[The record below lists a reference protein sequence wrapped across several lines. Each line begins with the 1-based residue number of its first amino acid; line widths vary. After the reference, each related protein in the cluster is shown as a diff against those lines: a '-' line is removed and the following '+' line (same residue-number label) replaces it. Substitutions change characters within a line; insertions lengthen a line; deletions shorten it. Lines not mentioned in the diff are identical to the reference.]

1 MASGDE
7 RTAASG
13 GGAVRSGR
21 LSASVTHAMAPRAS
35 GHDRARS
42 NRRPVRVP
50 PDRNLHSS
58 LRARRRTRWQVMQD
72 ILSKVSASGLSAGV
86 FLLWWP
92 AHVSSQGSEA
102 LLVRGVLWALA
113 FEVLLLGFRPL
124 ERAVGRAVRAREA
137 RALAP
142 PRHAPGPPLAAR
154 PRPARGRAAAPPP
167 APATLLSGAR
177 APVAAPARAAAPK
190 VIVKR
195 EIVRREVVVRRV
207 SHVVRV
213 PVPAAR
219 TATPA
224 TAAAPK
230 ATVRTTT
237 AKPARTTTPAKKA
250 TATAKTPAATTADTK
265 PDVSASATTTAA
277 KPAVTATTTQPT
289 TTAGPAAATSAGPPA
304 AANSRAN

>member
-58 LRARRRTRWQVMQD
+58 LRARRRTRGQVMQD

-86 FLLWWP
+86 FLLRCP
-92 AHVSSQGSEA
+92 AHVSSQASEA

-124 ERAVGRAVRAREA
+124 ERAVGRAVRTREA
-137 RALAP
+137 DALAP
-142 PRHAPGPPLAAR
+142 RRIAPLLALAAV
-154 PRPARGRAAAPPP
+154 AAVAPVTMLF
-167 APATLLSGAR
+167 ATR
-177 APVAAPARAAAPK
+177 APIAAPARAAAPK

-195 EIVRREVVVRRV
+195 ELVRREVVLRRV
-207 SHVVRV
+207 SHVMRV
-213 PVPAAR
+213 PVAAAR
-219 TATPA
+219 TATRAPP
-224 TAAAPK
+224 AAPK

-237 AKPARTTTPAKKA
+237 AKP
-250 TATAKTPAATTADTK
+250 
-265 PDVSASATTTAA
+265 
-277 KPAVTATTTQPT
+277 
-289 TTAGPAAATSAGPPA
+289 
-304 AANSRAN
+304 

>member
-92 AHVSSQGSEA
+92 AHIASQGSEA

-113 FEVLLLGFRPL
+113 FEILLLGFRPL
-124 ERAVGRAVRAREA
+124 ERAVGRAVRTREA
-137 RALAP
+137 DALAP
-142 PRHAPGPPLAAR
+142 RRIAPLVAVAAV
-154 PRPARGRAAAPPP
+154 AAVVPV
-167 APATLLSGAR
+167 TLLCGER
-177 APVAAPARAAAPK
+177 APIAAPARAAAPK
-190 VIVKR
+190 GIVKR
-195 EIVRREVVVRRV
+195 EIVRREVVVKRV

-213 PVPAAR
+213 PVPAA
-219 TATPA
+219 ATPA
-224 TAAAPK
+224 PATTTAAPS
-230 ATVRTTT
+230 TRVVRTTT
-237 AKPARTTTPAKKA
+237 AAPR
-250 TATAKTPAATTADTK
+250 TAK
-265 PDVSASATTTAA
+265 
-277 KPAVTATTTQPT
+277 
-289 TTAGPAAATSAGPPA
+289 
-304 AANSRAN
+304 

>member
-1 MASGDE
+1 MRAPSEGERRRKDSGE
-7 RTAASG
+7 RQRGPVGRG
-13 GGAVRSGR
+13 GCQ
-21 LSASVTHAMAPRAS
+21 RAS
-35 GHDRARS
+35 RMRWPRGADGHDRASS
-42 NRRPVRVP
+42 NSRPVRLP
-50 PDRNLHSS
+50 PDRFLHSS
-58 LRARRRTRWQVMQD
+58 LDARRRTGGRVMSD
-72 ILSKVSASGLSAGV
+72 IFSKVTASGLSAGV

-92 AHVSSQGSEA
+92 AHVTSQGSEA
-102 LLVRGVLWALA
+102 LLARGVLWALA

-124 ERAVGRAVRAREA
+124 ERAVGRAVRTREA
-137 RALAP
+137 DALAP
-142 PRHAPGPPLAAR
+142 RRIAPLLALAAVA
-154 PRPARGRAAAPPP
+154 PAAPVPM
-167 APATLLSGAR
+167 LFRAR
-177 APVAAPARAAAPK
+177 APIAPPARAAAPK

-237 AKPARTTTPAKKA
+237 AKPASTATPAKKA

-265 PDVSASATTTAA
+265 SDVSASATTTAA

-289 TTAGPAAATSAGPPA
+289 TTAGPAAATSAAAPA
-304 AANSRAN
+304 ATKSPGH

>member
-142 PRHAPGPPLAAR
+142 RRIAPVLAMAAVAAAVPATLLRGARPPLAA
-154 PRPARGRAAAPPP
+154 P
-167 APATLLSGAR
+167 APAPAPRPGGGR
-177 APVAAPARAAAPK
+177 APIAAPARAAAPK

-213 PVPAAR
+213 PVPAA
-219 TATPA
+219 ASPA
-224 TAAAPK
+224 PAAPAAPAAPPPRAAA
-230 ATVRTTT
+230 T
-237 AKPARTTTPAKKA
+237 AKPATATKKKA
-250 TATAKTPAATTADTK
+250 AASRKVVGSGTTSDTK
-265 PDVSASATTTAA
+265 ADL
-277 KPAVTATTTQPT
+277 
-289 TTAGPAAATSAGPPA
+289 
-304 AANSRAN
+304 

>member
-137 RALAP
+137 RAPPPAAPPAP
-142 PRHAPGPPLAAR
+142 PRGGRPPPRR
-154 PRPARGRAAAPPP
+154 PRGRCSGRRARRSPRRPAPPRQR
-167 APATLLSGAR
+167 SSSSAR
-177 APVAAPARAAAPK
+177 
-190 VIVKR
+190 
-195 EIVRREVVVRRV
+195 
-207 SHVVRV
+207 
-213 PVPAAR
+213 
-219 TATPA
+219 
-224 TAAAPK
+224 
-230 ATVRTTT
+230 
-237 AKPARTTTPAKKA
+237 
-250 TATAKTPAATTADTK
+250 
-265 PDVSASATTTAA
+265 
-277 KPAVTATTTQPT
+277 
-289 TTAGPAAATSAGPPA
+289 
-304 AANSRAN
+304 